1 MGVVVLSLREYKFR
15 YSIPQFT
22 NKLIMVTII
31 SEWRKCDT
39 ACAADFV
46 LSPLMQKEFENLV
59 LKTTIF
65 WLNAVF
71 SAPLNGPRRR
81 ELTRSIYIWCR
92 LENADLFRNDRPL
105 FCINS
110 DE

>member
-46 LSPLMQKEFENLV
+46 LSPLIQKEFENLV
-59 LKTTIF
+59 SKKPQFFDSTL
-65 WLNAVF
+65 F
-71 SAPLNGPRRR
+71 SRHHLMDRDA
-81 ELTRSIYIWCR
+81 
-92 LENADLFRNDRPL
+92 EN
-105 FCINS
+105 
-110 DE
+110 